1 MTLAT
6 ITVYVIERDFCQ
18 AAYWSLAGAVLS
30 WVGLMH
36 SYKWKIAD
44 TVIWVEEQVV
54 VGLWVICWLFCF
66 STFLGKQD
74 NNTNNPKSV

>member
-36 SYKWKIAD
+36 SYK
-44 TVIWVEEQVV
+44 
-54 VGLWVICWLFCF
+54 
-66 STFLGKQD
+66 
-74 NNTNNPKSV
+74 